1 MPSDI
6 MELFPH
12 DLRARHHA
20 LLIKRRSYGV
30 RGAATPSGYEG
41 SLEPVPAARPG
52 WLGKIWVKGS
62 GLNEAQASRALPN
75 SSMQTQGSLWG
86 LGATVSFL
94 TGIPVLI
101 AAQKHGLDP
110 ALAWSAWLATTAGCF
125 ALGGGPLASWAFR
138 SVSDKPLVESELEL
152 LSEKAETDLER
163 TFLSLVRDAI
173 RTNLP
178 DPPATEVRR
187 SIAALGEALDS
198 LPEVAPSAVD
208 PAALRAEADGIDA
221 LSLAETD
228 RVTSDSHS
236 RRADALRRRA
246 ESAERTTLAGKRT
259 VALKAEIRAQMEA
272 LREGLAAL
280 GADNASAALA
290 DLASLAES
298 VRTVAAEAVSALDAE
313 AEIAGISPIIGGQG
327 VIPATEETPMRQTLG
342 R

>member
-1 MPSDI
+1 
-6 MELFPH
+6 MELFPD

-20 LLIKRRSYGV
+20 ILIKRRSYGV
-30 RGAATPSGYEG
+30 RGSTTPAGYEG
-41 SLEPVPAARPG
+41 SLEPVAPEKPG
-52 WLGKIWVKGS
+52 LLGKIWAKGS
-62 GLNEAQASRALPN
+62 KLTEAQAARALPN
-75 SSMQTQGSLWG
+75 SSMGTQGSLWG
-86 LGATVSFL
+86 VGLTASFL
-94 TGIPVLI
+94 FGLPLLI
-101 AAQKHGLDP
+101 AANKHGLAP
-110 ALAWSAWLATTAGCF
+110 ALAWGEWLAATAGGF
-125 ALGGGPLASWAFR
+125 ALGGGPLATWAFR

-152 LSEKAETDLER
+152 LAEKAETDLER

-173 RTNLP
+173 RTGLP
-178 DPPATEVRR
+178 DPPATQVRR

-198 LPEVAPSAVD
+198 LPEVSPSAVD

-259 VALKAEIRAQMEA
+259 VALKAEIQAQMEA

-280 GADNASAALA
+280 SADGATTALA

-298 VRTVAAEAVSALDAE
+298 VRTVAAEAVSAIDAE
-313 AEIAGISPIIGGQG
+313 AEIERISPKP
-327 VIPATEETPMRQTLG
+327 VVTLATEETPARQTLG

>member
-1 MPSDI
+1 

-30 RGAATPSGYEG
+30 RGAGTPSGYEG
-41 SLEPVPAARPG
+41 SLEPVPAAKPG
-52 WLGKIWVKGS
+52 WLGKIWSKGS
-62 GLNEAQASRALPN
+62 KLTEAQASRALPN
-75 SSMQTQGSLWG
+75 SSMGTQGSLWG
-86 LGATVSFL
+86 VGASGSFL
-94 TGIPVLI
+94 IGMPLLI
-101 AAQKHGLDP
+101 AAQKSGMDP
-110 ALAWSAWLATTAGCF
+110 ALAWSAWMAATAGCF
-125 ALGGGPLASWAFR
+125 ALGGGLLARFAFR

-152 LSEKAETDLER
+152 LTEKAETDLEK

-173 RTNLP
+173 RTSLP
-178 DPPATEVRR
+178 DPPASEVRK

-208 PAALRAEADGIDA
+208 PAALRAEAEGIDA
-221 LSLAETD
+221 LSLAEAD
-228 RVTSDSHS
+228 RVTSDSYS

-246 ESAERTTLAGKRT
+246 ESAERTSLAGKRT
-259 VALKAEIRAQMEA
+259 AALKAEIQAQMEA

-280 GADNASAALA
+280 GADGATTALA

-298 VRTVAAEAVSALDAE
+298 VRRVAAEAVSALDAE
-313 AEIAGISPIIGGQG
+313 TEIEKISPKPGNGGAEI
-327 VIPATEETPMRQTLG
+327 ATEETPVRQTLG